1 MKVTAFTFFLA
12 VLFILLCFPLHSQSD
27 LIIDHLLEE
36 KNAGFGNAVYIVL
49 TAVEEIPTDTSLQN
63 AVLHLAD
70 KNWKLKQ
77 RDIDEPIRVGEFSLI
92 VLKAFSIKGGI
103 FFRIFP
109 TPRYAAREFVYL
121 DLIPYDR
128 NPYGYI
134 SGEEVLYIVGKMLDM
149 TGKRL

>member
-12 VLFILLCFPLHSQSD
+12 VLFILLCFPLYSQSD
-27 LIIDHLLEE
+27 LVIDHLLEE
-36 KNAGFGNAVYIVL
+36 KNASFGNTVYIVL
-49 TAVEEIPTDTSLQN
+49 TAVGEITLDTSPQD
-63 AVLHLAD
+63 AVIFLAE

-77 RDIDEPIRVGEFSLI
+77 RNIDDPVKVGEFSLI
-92 VLKAFSIKGGI
+92 VLKAFSIKGGL
-103 FFRIFP
+103 FFRMF
-109 TPRYAAREFVYL
+109 TFPRYAARELVYL

-149 TGKRL
+149 TGERL